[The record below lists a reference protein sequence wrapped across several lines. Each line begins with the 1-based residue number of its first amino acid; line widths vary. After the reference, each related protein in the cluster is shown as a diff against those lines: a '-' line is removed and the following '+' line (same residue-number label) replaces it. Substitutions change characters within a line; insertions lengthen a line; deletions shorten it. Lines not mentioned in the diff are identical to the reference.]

1 MTFTKDSAWEPT
13 AISREIAWMSVNGRA
28 APAANEEDSGESGGY
43 QSKGSRK
50 PNQTDKEGNMKTSL
64 RTIFMSFL
72 IVMVMGLG
80 TNARAQY
87 GAEEK
92 PAEQAQAAKPAGKVI
107 PEDLTADFNLSFY
120 SQYIW
125 RGYEL
130 SRDSVVFFP
139 TLTVGYKG
147 FAVNLWADLDTNFGV
162 GTEDRHFKLQE
173 TDVTVTYSNSI
184 KPLKLNYTLGWILY
198 DYQPTA
204 GNPDGTIRDTKNQEV
219 FLTLGLDTILK
230 PTFTVYDQIETGQ
243 SQYFLLSISH
253 SLAVYKD
260 WSLDLAGWVSYL
272 NNHSQAAVKPISN
285 FHDGNVA
292 AGLKIPLNNYVS
304 IKPNLQLSFPLS
316 KDASQEIM
324 QNSWGLFHH
333 RQDTFVYGGIILDVA
348 I

>member
-1 MTFTKDSAWEPT
+1 
-13 AISREIAWMSVNGRA
+13 
-28 APAANEEDSGESGGY
+28 
-43 QSKGSRK
+43 
-50 PNQTDKEGNMKTSL
+50 MKTSL
-64 RTIFMSFL
+64 RKTFLSFAIVLAMS
-72 IVMVMGLG
+72 LG
-80 TNARAQY
+80 TYAHAQY

-107 PEDLTADFNLSFY
+107 PEDLTADLNVSLY

-130 SRDSVVFFP
+130 SRDSFVVFP

-147 FAVNLWADLDTNFGV
+147 FAVNLWADLDTRYAGSPDK
-162 GTEDRHFKLQE
+162 EFKLQE
-173 TDVTVTYSNSI
+173 TDVTVSYSNSY
-184 KPLKLNYTLGWILY
+184 KPWKLNYTVGWILY
-198 DYQPTA
+198 DYQPSQVVTV
-204 GNPDGTIRDTKNQEV
+204 PDGAQPGDTIFVKDTKNQEV
-219 FLTLGLDTILK
+219 FVTLGLDTILR
-230 PTFTVYDQIETGQ
+230 PTFSFYDQIETGQ
-243 SQYFLLSISH
+243 AQYFQLAISH

-285 FHDGNVA
+285 FHDGNVS
-292 AGLKIPLNNYVS
+292 AGLKIPVNNYLS
-304 IKPNLQLSFPLS
+304 IKPNVQVSVPLS

-333 RQDTFVYGGIILDVA
+333 RQDTFFYGGIIIDLA